1 MIVPPIQVC
10 SHTYLFVRLAAL
22 MAGTITVCILSLGG
36 GKVVSMVY
44 KLALH
49 RNGIVALGVS
59 TIVCKCRLL
68 SHSSSGAVVDL

>member
-1 MIVPPIQVC
+1 MIVPPVQVC

-22 MAGTITVCILSLGG
+22 TGTITVCILSFGG
-36 GKVVSMVY
+36 GKVVSMVF
-44 KLALH
+44 KLALR